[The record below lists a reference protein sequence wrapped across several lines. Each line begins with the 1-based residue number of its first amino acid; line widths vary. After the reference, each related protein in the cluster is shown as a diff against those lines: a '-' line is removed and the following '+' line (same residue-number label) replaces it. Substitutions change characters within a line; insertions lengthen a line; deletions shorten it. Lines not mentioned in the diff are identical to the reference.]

1 MKNILKNIWRYVTAT
16 KNAVGNI
23 LFIGIILVILF
34 AVFSTDE
41 ATRVSD
47 SSVLLLQP
55 HGVLVEKKRVV
66 EPFEY
71 FLNAGDNPYDEILL
85 RDVIDAINF
94 AQKDERITGMAL
106 ELSHFAGGSMSQL
119 QEIGIALQAF
129 KDAGKPV
136 LAYAGQYSQ
145 KQYYL
150 ASFADEVYLDT
161 NARSFP
167 GGVFLRGLGAYNLY
181 LKSALEKIHA
191 QHHVFQEGK
200 YKSAVEIFSRD
211 EMSDAAKEATRAWL
225 NTLWDAYLANIREQR
240 DISADDLMRYIND
253 YDSLLQEAHA
263 GSGTLATNYGLV
275 DGHLSE
281 EEWEDKLDGLGSL
294 EGSSKDSAEDSSE
307 GSAEGSLVDSSS
319 AEDSLL
325 TTAEGSLEDSLA
337 DASEDASENSSSAED
352 SLLKTAEGSSL
363 KTAEGSSLKTAE
375 GSSLKTAE
383 GSSLKTAEGSLSKT
397 AEGSSEDTLADTS
410 ECVETA
416 RISMDTYLSVQRSA
430 GTGSSAAEQIGVVVI
445 EGVLVDGEDSTGNAG
460 ADSVLENI
468 RRAKN
473 NDAIKALVVRINSPG
488 GQVSASELI
497 RSELVSVQ
505 DAGKPVVVSMAGVAA
520 SGGYWIASSA
530 DMILASDTT
539 ITGSIGVF
547 SLAITLDQSLAQLGI
562 HPDGIGTTA
571 FSSSNL
577 WFMPINPAVKSMIRH
592 STNQTYKEFVN
603 LVATGRGIS
612 YEEAHAV
619 AQGRV
624 WAGATAFEHGLIDKL
639 GTLDD
644 ALAAAAQL
652 AELDDYKTIYLE
664 KSPSPSDI
672 FIQELIKNMDASLGL
687 SGLRQRMGDG
697 FMLQHL
703 PPILAPMMSPMLSP
717 GMPHVMAP
725 VTKSAALLGLTKAPG
740 IYAECLGC
748 QVNF

>member
-23 LFIGIILVILF
+23 LFIGIILVILI

-294 EGSSKDSAEDSSE
+294 EGSSKDSAEDSS
-307 GSAEGSLVDSSS
+307 S
-319 AEDSLL
+319 AEDSLLKTAEGSLL
-325 TTAEGSLEDSLA
+325 TTAEGSSESSSEDPLA

-352 SLLKTAEGSSL
+352 SLLTTAEGSSL
-363 KTAEGSSLKTAE
+363 
-375 GSSLKTAE
+375 
-383 GSSLKTAEGSLSKT
+383 KT

-687 SGLRQRMGDG
+687 RRLRQSMGDG

>member
-23 LFIGIILVILF
+23 LFMGIILVILF

-294 EGSSKDSAEDSSE
+294 EGSSKDSAEDSAEESSE
-307 GSAEGSLVDSSS
+307 GSAEGSLADASSTAEGSSESSSEDSLVDSSS
-319 AEDSLL
+319 AE
-325 TTAEGSLEDSLA
+325 GSSESSSEDSLA

-363 KTAEGSSLKTAE
+363 KTAEDSSLE
-375 GSSLKTAE
+375 
-383 GSSLKTAEGSLSKT
+383 TAEGSLSKT

-410 ECVETA
+410 ECAETA

-430 GTGSSAAEQIGVVVI
+430 GTGSSATEQIGVVVI

-497 RSELVSVQ
+497 RSGLVSVQ

-687 SGLRQRMGDG
+687 SGLRQRMRDG

-703 PPILAPMMSPMLSP
+703 PPILAPMLSP

>member
-1 MKNILKNIWRYVTAT
+1 M
-16 KNAVGNI
+16 
-23 LFIGIILVILF
+23 GIILVILI

-263 GSGTLATNYGLV
+263 GSGILATNYGLV

-294 EGSSKDSAEDSSE
+294 EGSSKDSAEDSSAE
-307 GSAEGSLVDSSS
+307 DSSADSSDGSAEGSLADSSS
-319 AEDSLL
+319 
-325 TTAEGSLEDSLA
+325 TAEGSSESSSEDSLA

-352 SLLKTAEGSSL
+352 SSLTTAEGSLLKTAEGSL
-363 KTAEGSSLKTAE
+363 L
-375 GSSLKTAE
+375 
-383 GSSLKTAEGSLSKT
+383 KT

-430 GTGSSAAEQIGVVVI
+430 GTASSATEQIGVVVI

-497 RSELVSVQ
+497 RSGLVSVQ

-703 PPILAPMMSPMLSP
+703 PPILAPMLSP

>member
-294 EGSSKDSAEDSSE
+294 EGSSKDSAEDSS
-307 GSAEGSLVDSSS
+307 S
-319 AEDSLL
+319 AEDSLLKTAEGSLL
-325 TTAEGSLEDSLA
+325 TTAEGSSESSSEDPLA

-352 SLLKTAEGSSL
+352 SLLTTAEGSSL
-363 KTAEGSSLKTAE
+363 
-375 GSSLKTAE
+375 
-383 GSSLKTAEGSLSKT
+383 KT

-430 GTGSSAAEQIGVVVI
+430 GTGSSATEQIGVVVI

-497 RSELVSVQ
+497 RSGLVSVQ

-703 PPILAPMMSPMLSP
+703 PPILAPMLSPMLSP

>member
-294 EGSSKDSAEDSSE
+294 DGSSKDSAEDSSE
-307 GSAEGSLVDSSS
+307 DSLVDSSS
-319 AEDSLL
+319 
-325 TTAEGSLEDSLA
+325 TAEG
-337 DASEDASENSSSAED
+337 
-352 SLLKTAEGSSL
+352 SLLKTAEGSS
-363 KTAEGSSLKTAE
+363 ESSSEDSLVD
-375 GSSLKTAE
+375 SS
-383 GSSLKTAEGSLSKT
+383 ST
-397 AEGSSEDTLADTS
+397 AEGSSESSSEDSLADAS

-497 RSELVSVQ
+497 RSGLVSVQ

-703 PPILAPMMSPMLSP
+703 PPILAPMLSP